1 MKNILTKSYT
11 AFANGL
17 VALRMTFGRKSQL
30 VSLFIFGVTITLLQ
44 TATVAQTKLNDIQGN
59 WAQTCIEQ
67 LSQQQIISGYPD
79 GSFGPNQ
86 PVTRAEFAAM
96 LNQAFPEAAQVRDDR
111 KFADVPSTYWASE
124 AISKAYQRGF
134 LSGYPGGVF
143 RPKQNIPRVQ
153 ALVSLANGLNY
164 TPIGPSWETLE
175 QAFADAQA
183 IPEYAQS
190 AIAAALENQLV
201 VNYPKVGTLNPNN
214 QASRAEIAAFLCQAT
229 QGTGLVAAEYI
240 QELEIPTD
248 LTAELRGVW
257 LTNIDSELLFS
268 LEALAAALNKLKELN
283 FNTIY
288 PTVWNW
294 GYTLHPSEIAQRET
308 GRQARISTPLEKD
321 LFDPER
327 GLKEGRDVLQEV
339 IEISHQGGMRVIPW
353 FEFGF
358 KAPSYSQLAQR
369 HPDWLTQ
376 TREGNKTQ
384 IPEGLTPEEQK
395 LHEIVWLNPFKPEV
409 QQFIE
414 DLIIEVVSNYDIDG
428 IQLDDHFGLP
438 SKFGYDPFT
447 VELYKQEHQGKFPPN
462 DPQAPEWLRWRAN
475 KITDF
480 LKKLF
485 RAVKERKPDVI
496 ISISPNPQRFSYN
509 SFLADWEQW
518 ERQGLV
524 EELIVQIY
532 RDNLSTFVGELEQ
545 PELKAARTHIPVGI
559 GILSGLKNR
568 AIPFSQIQRQVE
580 AVRRR
585 GFAGVSFFF
594 YETLWNI
601 SDQSWQQRQAAFGE
615 LFPKPAQA
623 PDLSQDWQPSS

>member
-1 MKNILTKSYT
+1 MKNFLTKCYT
-11 AFANGL
+11 ACADRL
-17 VALRMTFGRKSQL
+17 VALRMTFRRKSRL
-30 VSLFIFGVTITLLQ
+30 VSLFIFGITITLLH
-44 TATVAQTKLNDIQGN
+44 TPVVAQTKLNDIQGN

-79 GSFGPNQ
+79 GSFEPNQ

-96 LNQAFPEAAQVRDDR
+96 LNRAFPESAPARDER

-124 AISKAYQRGF
+124 AISKAYQMGF

-164 TPIGPSWETLE
+164 VPVGPTLETLE
-175 QAFADAQA
+175 RAFTDAQE

-190 AIAAALENQLV
+190 AITAALENQLV
-201 VNYPKVGTLNPNN
+201 VNYPKVGTLNPNS

-229 QGTGLVAAEYI
+229 QGTGLVASEYI
-240 QELEIPTD
+240 RQLDIPTD

-257 LTNIDSELLFS
+257 LTNIDSEVLFS
-268 LEALAAALNKLKELN
+268 SQTLAAALKKLKELN

-294 GYTLHPSEIAQRET
+294 GYTLYPSDIAQRET

-321 LFDPER
+321 LFDPEK

-339 IEISHQGGMRVIPW
+339 IEASHQGGMRVIPW

-358 KAPSYSQLAQR
+358 KAPSYSELAKR
-369 HPDWLTQ
+369 HQDWLTQ
-376 TREGNKTQ
+376 TREGVKTQ
-384 IPEGLTPEEQK
+384 FPEGLTPEEQK

-438 SKFGYDPFT
+438 SKFGYDLFT
-447 VELYKQEHQGKFPPN
+447 VELYKQEHQGKSPPT
-462 DPQAPEWLRWRAN
+462 DPQDTEWVRWRAN

-485 RAVKERKPDVI
+485 RAVKERKPNVI

-532 RDNLSTFVGELEQ
+532 RDNFSTFVGELEQ
-545 PELKAARTHIPVGI
+545 PELTAARTHIPVGI
-559 GILSGLKNR
+559 GILSGLKKR
-568 AIPFSQIQRQVE
+568 AIPFWQIQKQVE

-601 SDQSWQQRQAAFGE
+601 SDESWQQRQAAFGS